1 MGCSDVDI
9 DAKDGLK
16 GVAEEDALRKLLDS
30 DEDEKKDNKVGQ
42 GQLGDDKKKKKDKK
56 KRKEKKPRKE
66 EYG

>member
-1 MGCSDVDI
+1 MESSD
-9 DAKDGLK
+9 KDFDTKEGLK
-16 GVAEEDALRKLLDS
+16 SVAEEDALRKLLDS

-42 GQLGDDKKKKKDKK
+42 GQPGDDKKKKKDKK